1 MTDASRT
8 PDPIAPSS
16 ADPLTDDLIALDR
29 QLEDPANSAI
39 GGGVWWW
46 VLLRGILAIA
56 FGVIALFSP
65 LVAFDALVLVFGVYA
80 IFDGVMEIVHGV
92 ATRKTAASWGWMIVA
107 GVVSVIAG
115 AVALVLPFVTGIVL
129 GLLVLWTIVAYN
141 FVHGIMVIAASAKF
155 ERGRAWGIV
164 AGVIS
169 ILFSVVLAIL
179 LLVTPVGALFG
190 LIFAVGIY
198 AIVFG
203 VALAVAAIS
212 ARASRGA
219 KAVVGTPA
227 L

>member
-8 PDPIAPSS
+8 PDPST
-16 ADPLTDDLIALDR
+16 DPLTDELIEFER

-46 VLLRGILAIA
+46 VLLRGILAVA
-56 FGVIALFSP
+56 FGAIALFAP

-80 IFDGVMEIVHGV
+80 IVDGVMEIVHGV
-92 ATRKTAASWGWMIVA
+92 ATRKAAKAWGWMIFA

-115 AVALVLPFVTGIVL
+115 VVALMLPFIAGVVL

-141 FVHGIMVIAASAKF
+141 FVHGVMVIAASAKF
-155 ERGRAWGIV
+155 ERGRVWGII
-164 AGVIS
+164 AGVVS
-169 ILFSVVLAIL
+169 ILFSVLLGIL
-179 LLVTPVGALFG
+179 LLVTPQGALFG
-190 LIFAVGIY
+190 LVFAVGIY

-203 VALAVAAIS
+203 VALAVAAVS
-212 ARASRGA
+212 ARARGGA
-219 KAVVGTPA
+219 KAVVGSS